1 MDTLMAYCKAEGDF
15 KWGVAIHPYPENLLD
30 PKAWLDKKNTYAT
43 DTPYITFKNLE
54 VLDDWIKHTASTY
67 ENGHCYCRNRIP
79 IQWTIQMRHYRNKPQ
94 DWLMHGKKWR
104 FATESMPTSRIV
116 GLMLILK
123 AG

>member
-54 VLDDWIKHTASTY
+54 GFFHVKTLLFL
-67 ENGHCYCRNRIP
+67 
-79 IQWTIQMRHYRNKPQ
+79 HYLNK
-94 DWLMHGKKWR
+94 
-104 FATESMPTSRIV
+104 
-116 GLMLILK
+116 
-123 AG
+123 